1 MKEIVSS
8 ITETVKNRLTN
19 SLYGTFFVT
28 WLVFHWNFVFSVF
41 SLDDTK
47 ILQMTGLLKN
57 DYLYLKYFNINDLY
71 FWFSWIMPFIL
82 TYIIIWHFPKWV
94 LIKAYKKTE
103 QYKTEKI
110 IIKMSQKIKIEREDT
125 QLQEQTAKRV
135 SATIKKFVE
144 EKKIKE
150 ENPTISWDEDYNKF
164 KRLDFFHNFSKII
177 ESYYKRKADIVE
189 KDHFDEKVIFEIPE
203 DILAY
208 AHSNEIIEIDK
219 KSNKI
224 EVTTKGKYFI
234 NKFLADPN
242 KPMDNPF

>member
-57 DYLYLKYFNINDLY
+57 DYLYQKYFYINNLY

-103 QYKTEKI
+103 EYKTEKI
-110 IIKMSQKIKIEREDT
+110 IIKISQKRKIEREDT
-125 QLQEQTAKRV
+125 ELQKQTAKRV
-135 SATIKKFVE
+135 SATVEKFVE

-150 ENPTISWDEDYNKF
+150 ANPMVGWDEDYEKF
-164 KRLDFFHNFSKII
+164 KRLDFFYNFSKII

-189 KDHFDEKVIFEIPE
+189 KDNFDEKVIFEIPE

-224 EVTTKGKYFI
+224 EMTTKGKYFI

-242 KPMDNPF
+242 KPIDNPF